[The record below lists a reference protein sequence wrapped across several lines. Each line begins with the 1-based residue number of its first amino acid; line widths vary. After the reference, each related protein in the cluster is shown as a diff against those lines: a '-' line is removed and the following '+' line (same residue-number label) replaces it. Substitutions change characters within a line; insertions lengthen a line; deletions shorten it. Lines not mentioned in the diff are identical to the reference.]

1 MAVRVGSARIDSRGR
16 ASGDKAGD
24 QTGREVCIEN
34 WYNHKLEWYIIRAK
48 DPAVREKIAV
58 AMERACAND
67 YIGYDQGKNK
77 TLWSVAEKVGFDPG
91 KVKTPCETDCA
102 RLVRVCVRYAGVKA
116 DDFYTGDELKKL
128 KATGAFDIITDKAK
142 CSTSAYLKR
151 GDILVT
157 RKQGHT
163 VVVLDDGA
171 ETKKAK
177 QAAAKKKTTVKKTK
191 KSLDA
196 VAKEIYNGK
205 GGWGNEPQRSKKLKA
220 AGYSASEI
228 KTIQNK
234 VNALEAAAKKKTKS
248 SAKYHT
254 VKKGETLSGI
264 ANKYKTTVAK
274 LVKLNGIK
282 NKNLIRV
289 GQKLRVK

>member
-1 MAVRVGSARIDSRGR
+1 MAVRVGSARIDERGQ
-16 ASGDKAGD
+16 GYGGKAGD
-24 QTGREVCIEN
+24 QTGKEVAIEN
-34 WYNHKLEWYIIRAK
+34 YYVHSLGWYVVRAK
-48 DPAVREKIAV
+48 KDSVREKIALD
-58 AMERACAND
+58 MEYACANKC
-67 YIGYDQGKNK
+67 IGYDMGDNQS
-77 TLWSVAEKVGFDPG
+77 LWKVAGKVGYDCS

-102 RLVRVCVRYAGVKA
+102 RLVRVCVWYAGVKA
-116 DDFYTGDELKKL
+116 PDFYTGTLAKVLE
-128 KATGAFDIITDKAK
+128 ATGEFEILKDTKH
-142 CSTSAYLKR
+142 CNSSAYLKR

-177 QAAAKKKTTVKKTK
+177 QAAAKKTTPAKKTTK
-191 KSLDA
+191 KSLET
-196 VAKEIYNGK
+196 VAKEIYNGN

-220 AGYSASEI
+220 AGFSASEI
-228 KTIQNK
+228 KTIQSK
-234 VNALEAAAKKKTKS
+234 VNALVAKKTSTKS